1 MRRALTPIAAALLS
15 VAVLACGSAA
25 TTPSSTQ
32 RTASSTA
39 SVPPSLPATT
49 DGYSENDADNDYDDK
64 TTYHGSPPNDDL
76 ELFASYGPKA
86 SHTVTHAVAGLVK
99 RYYTVSAAGN
109 AAGACSLLSA
119 SVASALASQ
128 DGPGSGCAAAMAQVL
143 SRERQLLLADE
154 VTTMKVTQVH
164 AKGTIGLAVLR
175 FKRSPES
182 NIVVE
187 REGGAWK
194 INALFGSYVT

>member
-1 MRRALTPIAAALLS
+1 MRRALLPIATALLS
-15 VAVLACGSAA
+15 VGMLACGSSE
-25 TTPSSTQ
+25 TTSSSTQ

-39 SVPPSLPATT
+39 SAPPSVPASA
-49 DGYSENDADNDYDDK
+49 DGYSENDADNDFDDK
-64 TTYHGSPPNDDL
+64 TTYHGSPPNDDQ
-76 ELFASYGPKA
+76 EVFASYGPKA
-86 SHTVTHAVAGLVK
+86 SSAVAHAVASLVK
-99 RYYTVSAAGN
+99 RYYAVSAAGN
-109 AAGACSLLSA
+109 AVDACSLLSA
-119 SVASALASQ
+119 SVAGALASE
-128 DGPGSGCAAAMAQVL
+128 GGSGSSCAAGMAQVL

-154 VTTMKVTQVH
+154 VATMKIVEVH

-187 REGGAWK
+187 REGSAWK